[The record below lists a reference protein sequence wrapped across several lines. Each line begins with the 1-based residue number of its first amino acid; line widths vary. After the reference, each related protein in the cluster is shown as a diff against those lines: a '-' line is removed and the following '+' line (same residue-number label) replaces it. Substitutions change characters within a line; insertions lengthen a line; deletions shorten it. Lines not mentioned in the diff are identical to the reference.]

1 MTSRHRL
8 LIGSVGR
15 PVRRLVIV
23 LAGRL
28 KGCGHGVTLWEV
40 SLILGLLWKVWRF
53 GFVVTRW
60 SRSSIAAVRGA
71 RLVLGR
77 MTVCKPYRYVVRHPS
92 QLSLAIPSGVG
103 GVGISESTAQHAMH

>member
-28 KGCGHGVTLWEV
+28 KGYGHGVTLWEV
-40 SLILGLLWKVWRF
+40 SSILKLLWKVWRF

-60 SRSSIAAVRGA
+60 SRSTCSCCTWGPA
-71 RLVLGR
+71 
-77 MTVCKPYRYVVRHPS
+77 
-92 QLSLAIPSGVG
+92 
-103 GVGISESTAQHAMH
+103 STGTDDCL